1 MELQRVKRSFLLIS
15 LTLIITFTLII
26 NVTFTR
32 AEEIAGINP
41 DLGFGYAVLLGGESV
56 TLSTTT
62 SAPFDVYIAGVVS
75 IGSPTISATVTGITS
90 TARGWWWVVLTGNAP
105 ENWYDFSFGFSF
117 GVAPDPGKSTTIN
130 INSILCIGFVMG
142 GLILDPTTVS
152 AESPVNYSIKI
163 N

>member
-105 ENWYDFSFGFSF
+105 GNWYDFSFGVSF
-117 GVAPDPGKSTTIN
+117 GVAPNLGKSTTID